1 MTVSHQQPVRLVQ
14 QTGALTTLIDAI
26 SDAPAIA
33 IDTEFHTERRYQP
46 ELMLV
51 QLAIETGATWVVDP
65 LAVSLE
71 PLASALHD
79 KTVVVHAGSQDLGLL
94 QRDCGAAPA
103 DAFDIQIAAG
113 MIGLGH
119 PMRLGT
125 LVSELLDQPLDKGA
139 TLSDWSRRP
148 LSTAQLSYAAAD
160 ASVLFPLKAALEK
173 RLRATGRLDW
183 AIEESRSMA
192 IKAQA
197 PTPVNHH
204 WARWEIAPRL
214 GADTHRVL
222 TVLFNWRDQ
231 QGRNKNQPAHF
242 MLSDGLCLDI
252 ARRKPRSLD
261 ALAEN
266 RRIPQGLMR
275 RLGKEIVGAVEWAL
289 ENPVTLPPIAT
300 ASQQLQA
307 KALLLWTETIA
318 QELGVARTLLMS
330 EPLAHQ
336 IAIDGT
342 AALEGWRTQ
351 AIGEPLDRFCAGES
365 GVYWG
370 ENGPVIR

>member
-1 MTVSHQQPVRLVQ
+1 VTVSLQQPIRLVQ
-14 QTGALTTLIDAI
+14 QTGALSTLVDAI

-33 IDTEFHTERRYQP
+33 IDTEFHAERRYQP

-51 QLAIETGATWVVDP
+51 QLAIETGSTWVIDP
-65 LAVSLE
+65 LAVSLD
-71 PLASALHD
+71 PLASALND
-79 KTVVVHAGSQDLGLL
+79 KTVVVHSGSQDLALL
-94 QRDCGAAPA
+94 QRDCGVAPA

-125 LVSELLDQPLDKGA
+125 LVSELLDLPLDKGA

-160 ASVLFPLKAALEK
+160 ASVLFPLKAALEE
-173 RLRATGRLDW
+173 RLGATDRLDW
-183 AIEESRSMA
+183 AIEESRAMA
-192 IKAQA
+192 AQA
-197 PTPVNHH
+197 QTPRPVDHH
-204 WARWEIAPRL
+204 WTRWEIAPRL
-214 GADTHRVL
+214 DADTHRVI

-261 ALAEN
+261 ALAAN

-289 ENPVTLPPIAT
+289 ENPVDLPTIAN

-307 KALLLWTETIA
+307 KAVILWAETIA

-336 IAIDGT
+336 VAVDGT
-342 AALEGWRTQ
+342 AALKGWRSQ
-351 AIGEPLDRFCAGES
+351 AIGASLDRFCAGES

-370 ENGPVIR
+370 ENGPEIR

>member
-1 MTVSHQQPVRLVQ
+1 MS
-14 QTGALTTLIDAI
+14 TLIDAI

-33 IDTEFHTERRYQP
+33 IDTEFHAERRYQP

-51 QLAIETGATWVVDP
+51 QLAIETGATWVIDP
-65 LAVSLE
+65 LAVSLD
-71 PLASALHD
+71 PLAIALSD

-94 QRDCGAAPA
+94 HRDCGAAPV

-125 LVSELLDQPLDKGA
+125 LVSELLDMPLDKGA

-148 LSTAQLSYAAAD
+148 LSATQLSYAAAD
-160 ASVLFPLKAALEK
+160 ASVLFPLKAALEE

-183 AIEESRSMA
+183 AIEESRAMA
-192 IKAQA
+192 VQAQA
-197 PTPVNHH
+197 PRPVDHH

-214 GADTHRVL
+214 DADTHRVL

-261 ALAEN
+261 TLAAN

-275 RLGKEIVGAVEWAL
+275 RFGKEIVGAVGWAV
-289 ENPVTLPPIAT
+289 ENPVDLPTIAT
-300 ASQQLQA
+300 ASQQRQA
-307 KALLLWTETIA
+307 KTLLLWAEAVA
-318 QELGVARTLLMS
+318 QDLGVARTLLMS
-330 EPLAHQ
+330 EPLAHHV
-336 IAIDGT
+336 ATDGT

-351 AIGEPLDRFCAGES
+351 AIGASLDRFCAGEN